1 MQKKSLRYTM
11 TKSNLIYSIFD
22 TKPNSQWY
30 INIDS
35 KNPTIPFTP
44 LTVRNTLRGLGLP
57 LYQMDDFITLDSHT
71 CIFRSF
77 ESNPSEK
84 NKILRN
90 IEIYSDSFK
99 ISCVMFNAK
108 W

>member
-1 MQKKSLRYTM
+1 MQKKSSRYTM
-11 TKSNLIYSIFD
+11 TKNNLIDSVFD

-57 LYQMDDFITLDSHT
+57 LYQMDDFITLDTIPVYSGPLKV
-71 CIFRSF
+71 ILQR
-77 ESNPSEK
+77 
-84 NKILRN
+84 KIN
-90 IEIYSDSFK
+90 FYEILKFTPIALK
-99 ISCVMFNAK
+99 LVV
-108 W
+108 

>member
-44 LTVRNTLRGLGLP
+44 LTV
-57 LYQMDDFITLDSHT
+57 
-71 CIFRSF
+71 
-77 ESNPSEK
+77 
-84 NKILRN
+84 
-90 IEIYSDSFK
+90 
-99 ISCVMFNAK
+99 
-108 W
+108 

>member
-1 MQKKSLRYTM
+1 MIQ
-11 TKSNLIYSIFD
+11 N
-22 TKPNSQWY
+22 
-30 INIDS
+30 
-35 KNPTIPFTP
+35 
-44 LTVRNTLRGLGLP
+44 LTVNGILTSIRKIQPYHLLHLQFENTLRGLGLP
-57 LYQMDDFITLDSHT
+57 LYQMDDFITLHSHT